1 MLEDFALVSDMSYVA
16 QNSGRIIR
24 ALLEIALSR
33 KWANV
38 SNVLMGMSKAIEK
51 RLWPYEHPL
60 RQFDLKVETM
70 YKIQE
75 WVDEWTVQ
83 ELLSLDAAS
92 LGELVHLNE
101 PQGQAILKAAK
112 NLPSLRID
120 YKLKPLGA
128 DVLRISVRLTRTFTW
143 NTRLHGTA
151 EPFWVWIEDHETL
164 TILQLAHI
172 IVRST
177 TESTLLDFIITIP
190 GGVTP
195 PFVTIRVISDRWIG
209 AEDEMQLSL
218 ASLIMPLSS
227 QSHTP
232 LLPLPLLSSSIIRDS
247 VLRALLSQ
255 QTPSFSAI
263 QTQAYW
269 ILLETHHHSLLSA
282 PSGSGKTMMAKIV
295 AL

>member
-1 MLEDFALVSDMSYVA
+1 MAYVA

-24 ALLEIALSR
+24 ALLEIALSH
-33 KWANV
+33 KWASV
-38 SNVLMGMSKAIEK
+38 SSVLMRMSKAIEK

-60 RQFDLKVETM
+60 RQFDLKAETM

-75 WVDEWTVQ
+75 WADEWTVQ
-83 ELLSLDAAS
+83 ELLTFDAAS

-112 NLPSLRID
+112 HLPSLRID
-120 YKLKPLGA
+120 YKLKPLGT

-143 NTRLHGTA
+143 NTRLHGVA
-151 EPFWVWIEDHETL
+151 EPFWVWVEDHEAL

-172 IVRST
+172 TVRPT
-177 TESTLLDFIITIP
+177 TENTLLDFIITIP
-190 GGVTP
+190 DGVTP
-195 PFVTIRVISDRWIG
+195 PFVTIRVVSDRWIG
-209 AEDEMQLSL
+209 AEDEMQLPL

-232 LLPLPLLSSSIIRDS
+232 LLPLPLLPSSIIGDS
-247 VLRALLSQ
+247 VLRALISQ
-255 QTPSFSAI
+255 QTPTFGAI

-282 PSGSGKTMMAKIV
+282 PGGSGKSMMARV
-295 AL
+295 VSL